1 MQTSP
6 TWEKFIMSNMIF
18 VMVFTIAVGMF
29 IDDIEGTDIGPKPHG
44 LFDRTGKK
52 FIFKVLLEQAC

>member
-1 MQTSP
+1 
-6 TWEKFIMSNMIF
+6 MSNVIF

-44 LFDRTGKK
+44 LFDRTGKT
-52 FIFKVLLEQAC
+52 FIFNVLLEQAC